1 MDSGEI
7 NLSESYNNLK
17 VRIMEIR
24 IDKKTIEI
32 KGRKFTLNKFD
43 PFFGS
48 YMAFKVLNLGQVDES
63 SSDRIISVFNT
74 LMGKDLNEFE
84 TIQKKVLSY
93 CSENLPAGEVPLI
106 NSEGNIAI
114 INLTAPMAMSLF
126 IQTIMFSMSDFF
138 EEGAIQMDLP
148 INTEAPQN

>member
-1 MDSGEI
+1 
-7 NLSESYNNLK
+7 
-17 VRIMEIR
+17 MEIR
-24 IDKKTIEI
+24 VDKKTIEI
-32 KGRKFTLNKFD
+32 KGRKFVINKFD

-48 YMAFKVLNLGQVDES
+48 YIAFKVLNLSQVEGS
-63 SSDRIISVFNT
+63 SSDRIISAFST

-93 CSENLPAGEVPLI
+93 CNENLAAGEIPLI
-106 NSEGNIAI
+106 NSEGNIAV

-126 IQTIMFSMSDFF
+126 IQTIMFSLSDFF

-148 INTEAPQN
+148 INDIEAPQN